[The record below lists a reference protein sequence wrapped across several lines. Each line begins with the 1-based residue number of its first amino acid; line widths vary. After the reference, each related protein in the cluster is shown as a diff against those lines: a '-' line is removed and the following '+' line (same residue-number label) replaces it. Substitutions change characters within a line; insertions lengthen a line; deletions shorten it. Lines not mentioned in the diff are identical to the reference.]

1 MTAAS
6 AIVAFK
12 DTPVLEGDG
21 WATLVPA
28 YRAGFTSGAS
38 DGAIVEAIVKANDIA
53 YTTNAIENW
62 IFGMSGRRLPFSTR
76 DNPGMHGGPKN
87 VGYAFFRAGN
97 VIKLPDIPRAGLPAA
112 PAEPLPDMP
121 PASPPSRG
129 LIYAGAAAL
138 LGLLFIVGGKKKKKT
153 DA

>member
-21 WATLVPA
+21 WHTLVPA

-38 DGAIVEAIVKANDIA
+38 TNAIVEAIAKANNVA

-62 IFGMSGRRLPFSTR
+62 IFGMSGRRLPFSPAE
-76 DNPGMHGGPKN
+76 NPGMHGGPKN

-97 VIKLPDIPRAGLPAA
+97 VIKLPDIPRSGLPTT
-112 PAEPLPDMP
+112 PAVPLPDMP
-121 PASPPSRG
+121 SSPPSRG
-129 LIYAGAAAL
+129 LLYAGGAAL
-138 LGLLFIVGGKKKKKT
+138 LGLLFLVGGKKKKK
-153 DA
+153 AGE